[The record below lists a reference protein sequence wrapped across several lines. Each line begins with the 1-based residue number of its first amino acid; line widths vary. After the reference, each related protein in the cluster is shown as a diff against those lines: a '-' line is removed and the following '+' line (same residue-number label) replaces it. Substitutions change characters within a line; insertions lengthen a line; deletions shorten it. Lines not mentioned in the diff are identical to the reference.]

1 MLLLFGSRA
10 RGDLYEGSDW
20 DLGYLAGEG
29 FDPGAFLDRLTLLLG
44 TDEIDLV
51 DLAPASGLL
60 RYRAAAEGRPL
71 YQAEPGTFDR
81 FWFTA
86 VSFWC
91 DMQPVLEAG
100 YQELLDRLPSPP

>member
-10 RGDLYEGSDW
+10 RGDLYPGSDW

-29 FDPGAFLDRLTLLLG
+29 FDPDALLDRLTRRLG
-44 TDEIDLV
+44 TGEVDLV
-51 DLAPASGLL
+51 DLARASGLL
-60 RYRAAAEGRPL
+60 RYRAAAEGRL
-71 YQAEPGTFDR
+71 LHEAEPGTFDR
-81 FWFTA
+81 FWFAA

-100 YQELLDRLPSPP
+100 YRDLLDRLPSRP